1 MVELGQTLLI
11 GAFIVAVLGVVL
23 ALRGARPGGQLHA
36 AAARNSMLGLTALL
50 TFAVAVLTT
59 SFLRHDFSVK
69 YVAEHSNRDMPTALV
84 GAALYSGM
92 EGSLLYWSW
101 TLSLL
106 GSLAA
111 WTVWR
116 NRSAVAQALAPYLIA
131 TLLFVQAFFAFL
143 MAFVA
148 RPFVRFPG
156 PIPAD
161 GQGLN
166 PLLRDW
172 GMLVHPPML
181 LAGYMSWTVPFAFAI
196 AALASGRVGNE
207 WLPLVRKWALIAWAI
222 LGVGNLLGAWWAY
235 HVLGWGGYWGW
246 DPVENS
252 AIMPWLAGTAF
263 IHSIQVQERRGTLK
277 LWNMGLVLLTFTLS
291 IFGTFVVRSGIL
303 TSVHSFA
310 QSSIGPF
317 YFAFLTIVLLGSVA
331 LLFWRMPALR
341 VQRDLDS
348 LVSRESAFLLNNLL
362 FLALTFA
369 IFWGT
374 IFPLISEALQGL
386 KVSVGAPYFQRVNGP
401 LLLALVAL
409 MGIGPLLP
417 WRRASGRQLRAAFV
431 APLVAA
437 AVLTALAAAAGIREP
452 AALVGIF
459 VSLFTAATIV
469 EEFVR
474 GTRARRGSTGEG
486 LLAAL
491 WALPRRNGRRYGG
504 YIIHLGIVGMAL
516 AILGSQLYHVEHQV
530 TLTPGQAVGVG
541 RYVIQFQ
548 SRSEY
553 VEADRKVDEALLL
566 VMENGRLVGELRPTK
581 SAYRGFEAQA
591 TTSVAIRTTA
601 LEDLYVVLNGW
612 DSQSASFLIVVNPL
626 VVWLWIG
633 GAVVVAGTVLT
644 LWPRPLPQTVREAA
658 RPRAG
663 AVAYGD

>member
-1 MVELGQTLLI
+1 MVVLGQVVLVGTC
-11 GAFIVAVLGVVL
+11 GVAILGLVL
-23 ALRGARPGGQLHA
+23 ALRGARRDGLVA
-36 AAARNSMLGLTALL
+36 TTAARNSVFGLAGLL
-50 TFAVAVLTT
+50 TVASVTLVTA
-59 SFLRHDFSVK
+59 FLRHDFAVR
-69 YVAEHSNRDMPTALV
+69 YVAEHSNRDMPLALV
-84 GAALYSGM
+84 GAAFYSGL

-106 GSLAA
+106 SASAVWSL
-111 WTVWR
+111 WR
-116 NRSAVAQALAPYLIA
+116 NRTGIARALLPYFMAALLAVQSFF
-131 TLLFVQAFFAFL
+131 TFLL
-143 MAFVA
+143 AFVA

-172 GMLVHPPML
+172 GMLIHPPML

-196 AALASGRVGNE
+196 AALASGRVDNE
-207 WLPLVRKWALIAWAI
+207 WLPLVRKWALIAWAV

-277 LWNMGLVLLTFTLS
+277 LWNMGLIILTFALS

-310 QSSIGPF
+310 QSTIGPY
-317 YFAFLTIVLLGSVA
+317 YFAFLSVVLLGSVT

-341 VQRDLDS
+341 AQRELES
-348 LVSRESAFLLNNLL
+348 LVSRESAFLLNNLF

-374 IFPLISEALQGL
+374 IFPLISEAVQGL

-401 LLLALVAL
+401 LLLTLVAL
-409 MGIGPLLP
+409 MGVGPLLP
-417 WRRASGRQLRAAFV
+417 WRRATGRQLRAAFV
-431 APLVAA
+431 LP
-437 AVLTALAAAAGIREP
+437 LAAAALVSSVMFAFGLRDP
-452 AALVGIF
+452 AAVVGVF
-459 VSLFTAATIV
+459 VCLFTLATIV

-474 GTRARRGSTGEG
+474 GARARRASTGEG
-486 LLAAL
+486 FIAAL
-491 WALPRRNGRRYGG
+491 WALTRRNGRRYGG

-516 AILGSQLYHVEHQV
+516 AVLGSQLYHLERQV
-530 TLTPGQAVGVG
+530 TLAPGQAVAVG
-541 RYVIQFQ
+541 RYVVQFQ
-548 SRSEY
+548 GRREF
-553 VEADRKVDEALLL
+553 VEADRKVDEAVL
-566 VMENGRLVGELRPTK
+566 VVSENGAAVGELRPTK
-581 SAYRGFEAQA
+581 SVYRGFEAQA
-591 TTSVAIRTTA
+591 TTSVAIRTSA
-601 LEDLYVVLNGW
+601 REDLYVVLNGW
-612 DSQSASFLIVVNPL
+612 DSKSASFLIVVNPL

-633 GAVVVAGTVLT
+633 GAIVVGGTVLS
-644 LWPRPLPQTVREAA
+644 LWPRPTTRSVRVTGQQ
-658 RPRAG
+658 PAG
-663 AVAYGD
+663 VVAYGD